1 MLEWTRGL
9 PFSRSYLT
17 IVIGVAVAVGGL
29 AIFGRSSTLALAA
42 AILGLYVLHLY
53 SNYQLTS
60 DQRQQWQTLRE
71 VERMLG
77 ALDESPVG
85 GREPRPE
92 AAPAPG
98 HGAAEETGRGAPG
111 ERSGGS
117 DASSGPPEAGT
128 APDADEAAGSSDSS
142 RSREPDRSPEAA
154 PSVGTT
160 GTDGATERSE
170 GSDAAPEEPR
180 GVDVD
185 RGGRG
190 GEEAEGGEEVVE
202 ADEEDDETVL
212 VPRQYKLG
220 TVAVVQRVLTPGE
233 VARVLAVQN
242 RGPDRQFGDI
252 AVELNLLSDAE
263 LEELLRI
270 QRRGLY
276 RPESISRAR
285 RDLKHYQRQKAKEL
299 GTGP

>member
-29 AIFGRSSTLALAA
+29 AIFGRNSTLALAA

-53 SNYQLTS
+53 SNYQLAS

-85 GREPRPE
+85 GREPPPE
-92 AAPAPG
+92 ASPAPG

-111 ERSGGS
+111 EGSGGS

-142 RSREPDRSPEAA
+142 RSRKSDRSPEAA
-154 PSVGTT
+154 PSVGTAA
-160 GTDGATERSE
+160 DGDTEQIE
-170 GSDAAPEEPR
+170 DSDAAPEEPR

-190 GEEAEGGEEVVE
+190 GEEAEGGEEGVE

-242 RGPDRQFGDI
+242 RDPDRQFGDI
-252 AVELNLLSDAE
+252 AVELNLLSATE

-276 RPESISRAR
+276 RPEAISRAR